1 MFWQAVTKGTKMF
14 VIQPYPARRR
24 PKVRYQ
30 TSSTLLPILVKRGE
44 STILKNSIIEYK
56 LVQFLVQI

>member
-14 VIQPYPARRR
+14 VIQPYPLRRR

>member
-1 MFWQAVTKGTKMF
+1 MF
-14 VIQPYPARRR
+14 VIQPYPLRRR
-24 PKVRYQ
+24 PKVPHQ